1 MTEELD
7 RTPGTGSAVV
17 TRSCSFVDLQVDGV
31 LTPSNY
37 TTDVVKIES
46 TRNRGRNIRA
56 YTLTADNCIKVEW
69 DGCSNVH
76 VSTVGRKHR
85 ALRPQKP
92 FRLIRDG
99 EVGGSGV
106 LYLTP
111 TRYTVTTR
119 MILH

>member
-46 TRNRGRNIRA
+46 TRNRGRNIRT
-56 YTLTADNCIKVEW
+56 YTLTAGNCVTVKW
-69 DGCSNVH
+69 YGRYNVH

-99 EVGGSGV
+99 EVAGSGI
-106 LYLTP
+106 LYVTP

-119 MILH
+119 VILH